1 MRKLLFS
8 AAIVMSIVTLSSAPS
23 GFAATTQLG
32 PLSIISVSID
42 QQTVTVTPPT
52 SNSPGAW
59 SISLD
64 NPALATTNGLTLTLK
79 AVGAGQLTFTQAAA
93 GGYNSVS
100 RSTVFRINPGTP
112 VLGSWASL
120 TVPLTAGTFKITP
133 PTSSSTGT
141 WIYTLSNN
149 VSNGYTLATIAGNVV
164 TLLDAG
170 TVTINATQA
179 ATSTYSSA
187 TTTNT
192 LQITALKPTVGAFSD
207 VSISKDSVTSFNL
220 KVPTSNSPG
229 TWTFTSS
236 LPGVASVAG
245 SVVTPNSVGTTVI
258 TAHQAPAAGFQS
270 ATLTMNLTITATP
283 PTVGTLAPIN
293 YTLRSTP
300 SNNLS
305 LVAPTSN
312 STGTWVYT
320 VADPTIATVSGNTL
334 TILKAGS
341 TTISAK
347 QNPTS
352 TFGYSAV
359 VTAPLTVNQIAPIPT
374 LPNLNQVVGDPAI
387 QITPPTTGSPGAW
400 SLTSSDPSI
409 ASVTGL
415 SISVVNA
422 GSATL
427 TLTQAASGTW
437 LTNSTTFTISVAGL
451 VPTIGSLSPI
461 SVSLGAPV
469 TIVNP
474 TSNSTGVWSY
484 SVGNSGIAKIVNGQ
498 LVPVAVGTTTISAVQ
513 KPAGKYGQSN
523 TVQSTVTITS
533 APKPTPTPTPTPT
546 VKPTPTPTVKPTPT
560 PTVKPVPTPT
570 VKPKPTPTKEPV
582 VPIVSAK
589 AVGRSIVVSAK
600 NGVVIVHI
608 NGRIGKVGKNPVAAG
623 NDLVVIEFQSRVI
636 YSKVFAIK

>member
-1 MRKLLFS
+1 VRKLLFS

-64 NPALATTNGLTLTLK
+64 NPALATINGLTLTMK
-79 AVGAGQLTFTQAAA
+79 TVGAGQLTFTQAAA
-93 GGYNSVS
+93 GGYNSIS

-112 VLGSWASL
+112 VLGSWAPL
-120 TVPLTAGTFKITP
+120 TAPLTAGTFKITP

-270 ATLTMNLTITATP
+270 ATLMMNLTITATP

-293 YTLRSTP
+293 YTLGSTS

-359 VTAPLTVNQIAPIPT
+359 ETAPLTVNQIAPIPT

-409 ASVTGL
+409 ASVAGL

-461 SVSLGAPV
+461 SVTLGTPV

-484 SVGNSGIAKIVNGQ
+484 SIGNSAIAKIVNGQ
-498 LVPVAVGTTTISAVQ
+498 LVPIAVGTTTISAVQ

-533 APKPTPTPTPTPT
+533 SPKPTPTPTPT

>member
-1 MRKLLFS
+1 VRKLLFS

-64 NPALATTNGLTLTLK
+64 NPALATINGLTLTLK
-79 AVGAGQLTFTQAAA
+79 TVGAGQLTFTQAAA

-112 VLGSWASL
+112 VLGSWAPL
-120 TVPLTAGTFKITP
+120 TAPLTAGTFKITP

-270 ATLTMNLTITATP
+270 ATLMMNLTITATP
-283 PTVGTLAPIN
+283 PTVGSLAPIN
-293 YTLRSTP
+293 YTLGSTP

-320 VADPTIATVSGNTL
+320 VTDPTIATVSGNTL

-341 TTISAK
+341 TTISAE

-415 SISVVNA
+415 SISIVNA
-422 GSATL
+422 GNATL

-461 SVSLGAPV
+461 SVTLGTPV

-484 SVGNSGIAKIVNGQ
+484 SIGNSAIAKIVNGQ
-498 LVPVAVGTTTISAVQ
+498 LVPMAVGTTTISAVQ

-533 APKPTPTPTPTPT
+533 APAPKPTPTPTPT